1 MKNGTTIDMTH
12 GPLLGK
18 ILLFSLPLMASNVLQ
33 LLFNAADI
41 VVVGRF
47 AGHESLAAVGST
59 VSVIY
64 LFVNLLIGLSVG
76 VNVII
81 ARYLGLT
88 GYEREIS
95 RMLHTAV
102 TIALVGGA
110 ILGAIGIAVAGWVLD
125 LISVPADVRPLA
137 AVYMRIYFIGTP
149 FNMLYN
155 YGAAALRAK
164 GDTRR
169 PLIFLSI
176 SGVVN
181 VILNLIFVIQF
192 EMNVVGV
199 ALVTIISEAI
209 SALLVMRCLSHAED
223 ELHFSYKKLC
233 MDKRSAIDMAPYSE
247 TYCTDGYNGYL
258 DTIFPGK
265 HIFNP
270 HNKNDT
276 FTVEGVNADLRH
288 YPYAG
293 ASEQVFSEKVG
304 ESSGSPHGFCY
315 RV

>member
-1 MKNGTTIDMTH
+1 MCARLRRCICAF
-12 GPLLGK
+12 
-18 ILLFSLPLMASNVLQ
+18 I
-33 LLFNAADI
+33 
-41 VVVGRF
+41 
-47 AGHESLAAVGST
+47 
-59 VSVIY
+59 
-64 LFVNLLIGLSVG
+64 LSV
-76 VNVII
+76 
-81 ARYLGLT
+81 RHL
-88 GYEREIS
+88 
-95 RMLHTAV
+95 
-102 TIALVGGA
+102 
-110 ILGAIGIAVAGWVLD
+110 IL
-125 LISVPADVRPLA
+125 
-137 AVYMRIYFIGTP
+137 
-149 FNMLYN
+149 LYN

-181 VILNLIFVIQF
+181 VILNLIFVLQF

-223 ELHFSYKKLC
+223 ELNFSYKKLC

-288 YPYAG
+288 YIPTLARRSRCFPRKLENLQ
-293 ASEQVFSEKVG
+293 AVLTVFVTAYNRFGLQKAR
-304 ESSGSPHGFCY
+304 Y
-315 RV
+315 RSLHSDTSAPFSFFDFL